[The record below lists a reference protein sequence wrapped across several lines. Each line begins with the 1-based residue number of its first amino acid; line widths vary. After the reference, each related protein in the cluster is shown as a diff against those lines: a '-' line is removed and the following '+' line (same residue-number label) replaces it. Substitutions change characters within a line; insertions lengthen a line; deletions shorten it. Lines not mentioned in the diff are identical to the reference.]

1 MEERAGLLI
10 LSSML
15 GLIGSYANNINAIK
29 CICKLYMN
37 ITIYSVIQ

>member
-15 GLIGSYANNINAIK
+15 GLIGYYANNINVIK
-29 CICKLYMN
+29 CICKLCMN
-37 ITIYSVIQ
+37 ITI